1 MQRNY
6 RLCFLQKEPLN
17 RVLSY
22 VVSQLVITVAV
33 SGLLLFLS
41 KEAAYSALAGGMI
54 ATVTSGWFALK
65 VFTARKTKEPA
76 VELRTFYWA
85 EINKIILTGAMFI
98 AVFVLI
104 KPVNGAALLAV
115 YFLVY
120 ITPAVVDVIKQPKRR
135 RETKES

>member
-1 MQRNY
+1 MQ
-6 RLCFLQKEPLN
+6 KDSLN
-17 RVLSY
+17 RVLGY
-22 VVSQLVITVAV
+22 VVPQLVLTAVV
-33 SGLLLFLS
+33 SGLLLFVS
-41 KEAAYSALAGGMI
+41 NPAAYSALAGGMI

-65 VFTARKTKEPA
+65 VFSGRKTKEPA

-120 ITPAVVDVIKQPKRR
+120 ITPAVVDYIKQPKRR
-135 RETKES
+135 REK

>member
-1 MQRNY
+1 MQ
-6 RLCFLQKEPLN
+6 KDSLN
-17 RVLSY
+17 RVVGY
-22 VVSQLVITVAV
+22 VVPQLILTVVV
-33 SGLLLFLS
+33 SGLLLFFS
-41 KEAAYSALAGGMI
+41 NSAAYSALAGGLI

-65 VFTARKTKEPA
+65 VFAGRKTKQPA
-76 VELRTFYWA
+76 VELRSFYWA

-120 ITPAVVDVIKQPKRR
+120 ITPVVVDVIKQPKRR
-135 RETKES
+135 REN

>member
-1 MQRNY
+1 
-6 RLCFLQKEPLN
+6 LQKNPLN
-17 RVLSY
+17 RVLGY
-22 VVSQLVITVAV
+22 VVPQLMLTLLM
-33 SGLLLFLS
+33 SGLLLFIS
-41 KEAAYSALAGGMI
+41 SVAAYSALTGGSI
-54 ATVTSGWFALK
+54 ATITSTWFALK
-65 VFTARKTKEPA
+65 VFAGRKTNEPA
-76 VELRTFYWA
+76 KELLSFYWA
-85 EINKIILTGAMFI
+85 EINKIVLTGAMFI